1 MKKLILTALAALTV
15 SAPAMADKWSVI
27 TGDEENTILYINRSS
42 FRSSGDNKT
51 CWFAFVRTDNRKNG
65 QDWDLVVI
73 KTRINCEEETVKQLA
88 EYAYKDG
95 KSIYSNPVP
104 KMPQSPAPGSV
115 LEEGMRAACS
125 PPKDIFVEEVSSP
138 DELVSLAT
146 ELIRLLKESQ
156 K

>member
-27 TGDEENTILYINRSS
+27 TGDDENTILYLNRSS

-51 CWFAFVRTDNRKNG
+51 CWFALVRTKN
-65 QDWDLVVI
+65 DKAWDFVAI
-73 KTRINCEEETVKQLA
+73 KPRINCGEATVTQLA

-95 KSIYSNPVP
+95 IIIYSNHVP
-104 KMPQSPAPGSV
+104 KMPEAPAPGSV

-125 PPKDIFVEEVSSP
+125 PPDDFDFKVEEVSSP
-138 DELVSLAT
+138 SELVSRAA
-146 ELIRLLKESQ
+146 ELIRQLTENQ
-156 K
+156 Q